1 MDSNPFLTR
10 GIEDVKRGEQAMTL
24 NGTIHRTGILLLICL
39 FSGYYAWTNNLS
51 LGAALVAVLTA
62 FVLAMVGI
70 FKAEWTPVIA
80 PGYACLEGLA
90 LGSISL
96 LYNTKYPGIALN
108 AGLLTA
114 TVLFCMLGLYYTRIV
129 KVTQQLYTGI
139 IAATFAVA
147 VVYGI
152 DLLLNFWGLK
162 VPFIHDTGW
171 LGITVS
177 LITTGIASAN
187 LLLDFDMIER
197 GINDR
202 QPKYMQW
209 YCGMGLL
216 ITLVWVYL
224 ELLRLLSKFGKR

>member
-1 MDSNPFLTR
+1 MASNRFLTR
-10 GIEDVKRGEQAMTL
+10 GIEDAKRSEDSMTL
-24 NGTIHRTGILLLICL
+24 DGTIHRTGILLLLCL

-51 LGAALVAVLTA
+51 LGAALLAVLAA
-62 FVLAMVGI
+62 FVLAIIGV

-80 PGYACLEGLA
+80 PAYACLEGLA
-90 LGSISL
+90 LGAISL

-129 KVTQQLYTGI
+129 KVTPQLYTGI
-139 IAATFAVA
+139 MAATFAV
-147 VVYGI
+147 VIVYGV

-171 LGITVS
+171 LGITIS
-177 LITTGIASAN
+177 LVTTGIASSN

-197 GINDR
+197 GIKER

-209 YCGMGLL
+209 YCAMGLL

-224 ELLRLLSKFGKR
+224 ELIRLLSKFSKR